1 MILLCE
7 TRAERN
13 LSVATYEFVER
24 VRSGRASFSLLEVGS
39 IQSANLSAM
48 NPNSTFVA
56 LEPSWA
62 KGHTRR
68 AAALHGLRRYLHAV
82 HAYDEALAREPH
94 AAALLL
100 GRRQSSCA
108 WAPAHARA
116 RPRTR
121 HSVAHACHARAR
133 RPTPPAL
140 SRTHAL
146 PLSFGLLR

>member
-62 KGHTRR
+62 DWS
-68 AAALHGLRRYLHAV
+68 RRY
-82 HAYDEALAREPH
+82 
-94 AAALLL
+94 
-100 GRRQSSCA
+100 G
-108 WAPAHARA
+108 
-116 RPRTR
+116 
-121 HSVAHACHARAR
+121 
-133 RPTPPAL
+133 
-140 SRTHAL
+140 
-146 PLSFGLLR
+146 